1 MPITSPGLASGL
13 DVQGIVSQLVELERR
28 PLVPLQQ
35 AAASFS
41 SKLSIYGTIK
51 SMVSA
56 LGDAANKLTGTAAW
70 NGVRAT
76 TTSDAVGISARAG
89 TTPTSMSIEV
99 QSLARAQSNASA
111 AVPNGSTMG
120 SGTLS
125 IQTGSWAGGS
135 FAAGTAAAVN
145 VTVAATDTLSDI
157 ATKIN
162 NAGGGVNAT
171 VLRDASG
178 ERLLVR
184 SSTTGEA
191 NGFQIT
197 ATDDDGNNTDAA
209 GLSRLAY
216 GGTSGAMHGMSL
228 SQAGANAQATV
239 NNVPISSATN
249 TVTDALPGI
258 TLNLNKVTTGPVEVG
273 VMQDKDSIRK
283 NLQGFVDAYNA
294 INNMLG
300 TATRYDPDTKVA
312 GSLQGDSTA
321 VGLQNSLRNM
331 MRSITPGGDFQRLS
345 DVGIEMKSGGV
356 LAIDNTKL
364 DRAMENPA
372 ALQRL
377 FANTSTIATEQG
389 FGLKVK
395 AFADGLNA
403 TNGLVTTRTDS
414 LRGAITRN
422 GKEQDKVSERA
433 VRAEARFLAQYN
445 AMDAAVGQ
453 LNGLNAFVSQQVT
466 LWNNQRG

>member
-13 DVQGIVSQLVELERR
+13 DIQGIVSQLVALERR

-35 AAASFS
+35 QAASFQ
-41 SKLSIYGTIK
+41 SKLSVFGTIK

-56 LGDAANKLTGTAAW
+56 LGDAASKLSATSAW
-70 NGVRAT
+70 NPVRAT
-76 TTSDAVGISARAG
+76 TTSDAVGITAKSG
-89 TTPTSMSIEV
+89 TAATSMSIEV
-99 QSLARAQSNASA
+99 QSLAKAQSTAST
-111 AVPNGSTMG
+111 AVATGGTIG

-125 IQTGSWAGGS
+125 IQLGGWDGTTFTPGSAS
-135 FAAGTAAAVN
+135 AVN
-145 VTVAATDTLSDI
+145 VTVAASDTLSDI

-162 NAGGGVNAT
+162 AAKGGVNAT

-184 SSTTGEA
+184 SDKTGQA
-191 NGFQIT
+191 QGFQIT
-197 ATDDDGNNTDAA
+197 ATDDDGQNTDAN
-209 GLSRLAY
+209 GLSRLAF
-216 GGTSGAMHGMSL
+216 TSNAGALVGMTL

-239 NNVPISSATN
+239 NNVPISSASN

-258 TLNLNKVTTGPVEVG
+258 TLNLNKVTTAPVEVA
-273 VMQDKDSIRK
+273 VSQDKDSIRK

-294 INNMLG
+294 INNMLA
-300 TATRYDPDTKVA
+300 TATKYDPDTKVA

-321 VGLQNSLRNM
+321 VGLQNALRRM
-331 MRSITPGGDFQRLS
+331 MGSVTPGGEFQRLS
-345 DVGIEMKSGGV
+345 DIGITLKSGGV
-356 LAIDNTKL
+356 MSIDGSKL
-364 DRAMENPA
+364 DKALENPE

-377 FANTSTIATEQG
+377 FTQDSGLAADKG

-395 AFADGLNA
+395 AFADGLVA
-403 TNGLVTTRTDS
+403 SNGIVTTRSDS
-414 LRGAITRN
+414 LRASITRN
-422 GKEQDKVSERA
+422 GKEQDKVNDRA
-433 VRAEARFLAQYN
+433 TRAEARYLAQYN

-453 LNGLNAFVSQQVT
+453 LNGLSNFVSQQVT